1 MQFANWN
8 FFSQKIVINLEMLK
22 ENTLFSARK
31 EWTFQ
36 KVEQKEKILSSCG
49 SIQQSSNRDT
59 HLKTRTFYL

>member
-1 MQFANWN
+1 MQSAN
-8 FFSQKIVINLEMLK
+8 FSQKIVINLEMLK
-22 ENTLFSARK
+22 ENTLFSVRN

-49 SIQQSSNRDT
+49 STQQSSNRDT